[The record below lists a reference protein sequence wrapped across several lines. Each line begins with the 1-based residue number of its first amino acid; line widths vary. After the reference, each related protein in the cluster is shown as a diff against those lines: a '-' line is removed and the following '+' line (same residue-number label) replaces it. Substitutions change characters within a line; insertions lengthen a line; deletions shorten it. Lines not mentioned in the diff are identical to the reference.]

1 MNFND
6 VAKGMTLEELQA
18 ITNRHPTTLRKYRR
32 TNQAPA
38 AIVRLIA
45 VYRTGKLPSTDSA
58 WTGWRIAGPVLI
70 DPDGNEYS
78 PGEIRSIWATKQLQK
93 ELERMKC
100 APVQFLMDL

>member
-38 AIVRLIA
+38 AVVRLIA
-45 VYRTGKLPSTDSA
+45 VYRSGKLPTTDSA

-78 PGEIRSIWATKQLQK
+78 PAEIRSLWAVRQLK
-93 ELERMKC
+93 RELE
-100 APVQFLMDL
+100 LMQKGPFQLKLL